1 LTVDL
6 QKKLSRSLTRNL
18 LGGTATILFLFA
30 GVGGWAAT
38 TELSSAVVASGTM
51 TVDGNVK
58 KVQHSDGGI
67 VAELLVQEGQLVGAG
82 ETIIRLD
89 TIAAGATL
97 AATEKN
103 IQQLHA
109 REARLEAERDGLDYV
124 ATPATLKV
132 RLDVAAEAAMASE
145 RRLFDDRRSSRDG
158 QKSQIGEQVE
168 QLREQIKGLAAQQQA
183 KDDEIGFIEKEL
195 EGKRRLYVI
204 GAMTL
209 SQVNTLDRNAARL
222 RGERGQVV
230 ASMASARGQIAELEL
245 RRIQVDQDLRTE
257 VAGELRDTENKL
269 ATLAEDE
276 VTARDKLRHA
286 EIKAPIS
293 GAVHLLSVHTVGGV
307 ITPAET
313 LMELVPQGGALTVE
327 ARISPQ
333 DIDQIALAQ
342 PATLRLTA
350 FNRNTTPE
358 IRGSVSRVSA
368 DLETDQKTG
377 ASFYRAGVAIPES
390 EVRRLGDLALVPGMP
405 VETFIRTGDRKV
417 ISYFTKPIRDHMQRV
432 FREE

>member
-1 LTVDL
+1 M
-6 QKKLSRSLTRNL
+6 
-18 LGGTATILFLFA
+18 A
-30 GVGGWAAT
+30 
-38 TELSSAVVASGTM
+38 
-51 TVDGNVK
+51 VDGYVK
-58 KVQHSDGGI
+58 KVQHPDGGT
-67 VAELLVQEGQLVGAG
+67 VSELLVQEGQMVRAG

-89 TIAAGATL
+89 TTAVGATL

-109 REARLEAERDGLDYV
+109 RQARLEAERDGLDYV
-124 ATPATLKV
+124 ATPAALKA

-195 EGKRRLYVI
+195 EGKRRLYAM

-230 ASMASARGQIAELEL
+230 ALIASARGQIAELEL

-293 GAVHLLSVHTVGGV
+293 GAVHLLSIHTVGGV

-358 IRGSVSRVSA
+358 LQGSVSRVSA
-368 DLETDQKTG
+368 DLETDKTTG

-390 EVRRLGDLALVPGMP
+390 EAHRLGDLALVPGMP